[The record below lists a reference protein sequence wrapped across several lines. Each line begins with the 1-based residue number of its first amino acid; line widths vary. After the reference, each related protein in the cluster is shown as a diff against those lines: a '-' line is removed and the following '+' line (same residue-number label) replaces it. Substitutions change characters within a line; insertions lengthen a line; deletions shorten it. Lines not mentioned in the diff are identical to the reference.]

1 MDGPAAASEAGT
13 LAVALFTEQEY
24 VDGMSFR
31 GGLRTMSFWIQ
42 YALLS
47 VFGPA
52 QLSDEA
58 DPRQQLKRKYG
69 RSPDA

>member
-13 LAVALFTEQEY
+13 LEVAAFTEQEY
-24 VDGMSFR
+24 LESMSFR
-31 GGLRTMSFWIQ
+31 GGLRNMSYWIQ
-42 YALLS
+42 YALLT

-58 DPRQQLKRKYG
+58 DPRQRLKRKYG
-69 RSPDA
+69 KST